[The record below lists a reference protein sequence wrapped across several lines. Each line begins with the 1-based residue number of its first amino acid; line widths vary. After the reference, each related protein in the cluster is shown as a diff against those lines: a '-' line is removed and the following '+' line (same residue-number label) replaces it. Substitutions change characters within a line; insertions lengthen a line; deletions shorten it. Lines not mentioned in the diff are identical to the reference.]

1 MRRKSKVYVSYH
13 IEIISLCRNKDND
26 TKLSFYYYNG
36 VNILS
41 IENLEKTLK
50 DEPLFENVTLG
61 LESGEKVGIVGK
73 NGCGKSTFLK
83 TISGEIT
90 PDEGKI
96 SLRSGTNMVML
107 EQNVTYPEGC
117 TVMDYLY
124 LSKDKNIETLKEYHK
139 ALGNG
144 DERAYTALGEKIEKE
159 NLWDIERSFLASIT
173 DMGEDF
179 SPESRMDSLSG
190 GEQKKVAI
198 ARAFALRPGL
208 LLLDEPTNHLDIK
221 SVEYIESWIKATSI
235 SVIIVTH
242 DRHILNECCSTIWE
256 LDRKH
261 FYRHPGSFSA
271 YLERKEERIVMNE
284 KEQQRL
290 QTILRRELKWLMRG
304 PQARTGKDKNRKD
317 RIEEMQSSLEKVRDD
332 KMTEFSSLERR
343 LGKKIL
349 DLTNIRKSY
358 DDRTLFS
365 DFTFSFTKGM
375 KIGLVGDNGS
385 GKSTLLDIMDG
396 RTLPDSGSVDK
407 GVNTVFGYYDQL
419 GRNLESKKTVLD
431 YALDYGERVRYSK
444 GEDVTTARF
453 LEIFGFPSS
462 MHRTPIELLS
472 GGERRRL
479 YLITRLISNPN
490 FLLLDEPTNDIDIET
505 MENLEE
511 YISSFPGCAV
521 ISSHDRTF
529 LDCTVDMLFVIENE
543 KVTLFPGNYTQ
554 WKEEKE
560 RIEAEKKSAEIVK
573 EKEKTERHNR
583 EKKGLSYKEEREKEQ
598 LEKEIE
604 EIEAL
609 IGKLEESFVT
619 AEKTELGTLQERTK
633 LYEDKK
639 ILLDEK
645 TERWLELEE
654 KTSN

>member
-1 MRRKSKVYVSYH
+1 M
-13 IEIISLCRNKDND
+13 
-26 TKLSFYYYNG
+26 
-36 VNILS
+36 NILS

-83 TISGEIT
+83 TLSGEIT

-96 SLRSGTNMVML
+96 SLRSGTNIVML
-107 EQNVTYPEGC
+107 EQNVIYPEGC

-124 LSKDKNIETLKEYHK
+124 LSKDKNIETLKDYHK
-139 ALGNG
+139 ALEKG
-144 DERAYTALGEKIEKE
+144 DEKAYTALGEKIEKE

-256 LDRKH
+256 LDRRH
-261 FYRHPGSFSA
+261 FYRHPGSYSA

-332 KMTEFSSLERR
+332 KMTEFTSLERR

-349 DLTNIRKSY
+349 DLTEVSKKY
-358 DDRTLFS
+358 GDRTLFS

-375 KIGLVGDNGS
+375 KIGLVGNNGS

-396 RTLPDSGSVDK
+396 RTLPDSGNVDK

-490 FLLLDEPTNDIDIET
+490 LLLLDEPTNDIDIET

-511 YISSFPGCAV
+511 YISSFPGCAM

-529 LDCTVDMLFVIENE
+529 LDCTVDMLFVIENQ
-543 KVTLFPGNYTQ
+543 KITLFPGNYTQ

-560 RIEAEKKSAEIVK
+560 RIEKEEKITETVK
-573 EKEKTERHNR
+573 EKERTERHGK
-583 EKKGLSYKEEREKEQ
+583 EKKGLSYKEAREKEM

-639 ILLDEK
+639 NLLDEK

-654 KTSN
+654 KAST

>member
-1 MRRKSKVYVSYH
+1 M
-13 IEIISLCRNKDND
+13 
-26 TKLSFYYYNG
+26 
-36 VNILS
+36 NILS

-83 TISGEIT
+83 TLSGEIT

-96 SLRSGTNMVML
+96 SLRSGTNIVML
-107 EQNVTYPEGC
+107 EQNVIYPEGC

-124 LSKDKNIETLKEYHK
+124 LSKDKNIETLKDYHK
-139 ALGNG
+139 ALEKG
-144 DERAYTALGEKIEKE
+144 DEKAYTALGEKIEKE

-256 LDRKH
+256 LDRRH
-261 FYRHPGSFSA
+261 FYRHPGSYSA

-332 KMTEFSSLERR
+332 KMTEFTSLERR

-349 DLTNIRKSY
+349 DLTEVSKKY
-358 DDRTLFS
+358 GDRTLFS

-375 KIGLVGDNGS
+375 KIGLVGNNGS

-396 RTLPDSGSVDK
+396 RTLPDSGNVDK

-511 YISSFPGCAV
+511 YISSFPGCAI

-529 LDCTVDMLFVIENE
+529 LDCTVDMLFVIENQ
-543 KVTLFPGNYTQ
+543 KITLFPGNYTQ

-560 RIEAEKKSAEIVK
+560 RIEKEERITETVK
-573 EKEKTERHNR
+573 EKERTERHGK
-583 EKKGLSYKEEREKEQ
+583 EKKGLSYKEAREKEM

-639 ILLDEK
+639 NLLDEK

-654 KTSN
+654 KAST

>member
-1 MRRKSKVYVSYH
+1 M
-13 IEIISLCRNKDND
+13 
-26 TKLSFYYYNG
+26 
-36 VNILS
+36 NILS

-96 SLRSGTNMVML
+96 SLRSGTNIVML
-107 EQNVTYPEGC
+107 EQNVIYPEGC

-124 LSKDKNIETLKEYHK
+124 LSKDKNIETLKDYHK
-139 ALGNG
+139 ALEKG
-144 DERAYTALGEKIEKE
+144 DEKAYTALGEKIEKE

-256 LDRKH
+256 LDRRH
-261 FYRHPGSFSA
+261 FYRHPGSYSA

-332 KMTEFSSLERR
+332 KMTEFTSLERR

-349 DLTNIRKSY
+349 DLTEVSKKY
-358 DDRTLFS
+358 GDRTLFS

-375 KIGLVGDNGS
+375 KIGLVGNNGS

-396 RTLPDSGSVDK
+396 RTLPDSGNVDK
-407 GVNTVFGYYDQL
+407 GVNTVFEYYDQL

-511 YISSFPGCAV
+511 YISSFPGCAM

-529 LDCTVDMLFVIENE
+529 LDCTVDMLFVIENQ
-543 KVTLFPGNYTQ
+543 KITLFPGNYTQ

-560 RIEAEKKSAEIVK
+560 RIEKEEKITETVK
-573 EKEKTERHNR
+573 DKERTERHGK
-583 EKKGLSYKEEREKEQ
+583 EKKGLSYKEAREKEM

-639 ILLDEK
+639 NLLDEK
-645 TERWLELEE
+645 TERWLELGE
-654 KTSN
+654 KAST

>member
-1 MRRKSKVYVSYH
+1 M
-13 IEIISLCRNKDND
+13 
-26 TKLSFYYYNG
+26 
-36 VNILS
+36 NILS

-583 EKKGLSYKEEREKEQ
+583 EKKGLTYKEEREKEQ

-654 KTSN
+654 KASN

>member
-1 MRRKSKVYVSYH
+1 M
-13 IEIISLCRNKDND
+13 
-26 TKLSFYYYNG
+26 
-36 VNILS
+36 NILS

-83 TISGEIT
+83 TISGVIT

-124 LSKDKNIETLKEYHK
+124 LSKDKNIETLKEYHI
-139 ALGNG
+139 ALENG
-144 DERAYTALGEKIEKE
+144 DERVYTALGEKIEKE

-261 FYRHPGSFSA
+261 FYRHPGSFSS

-349 DLTNIRKSY
+349 DLTNVSKSY

-385 GKSTLLDIMDG
+385 GKSTLLDIMYG
-396 RTLPDSGSVDK
+396 RILPDRGTVDK

-479 YLITRLISNPN
+479 YLITRLIANPN

-521 ISSHDRTF
+521 ISSHGRTF

-583 EKKGLSYKEEREKEQ
+583 EKKGLTYKEEREKEH

-609 IGKLEESFVT
+609 ICKLEESFVT

-654 KTSN
+654 KASN

>member
-1 MRRKSKVYVSYH
+1 M
-13 IEIISLCRNKDND
+13 
-26 TKLSFYYYNG
+26 
-36 VNILS
+36 NILS

-83 TISGEIT
+83 TISGVIT

-124 LSKDKNIETLKEYHK
+124 LSKDKNIETLKEYHI
-139 ALGNG
+139 ALENG
-144 DERAYTALGEKIEKE
+144 DERVYTALGEKIEKE

-261 FYRHPGSFSA
+261 FYRHPGSFSS

-349 DLTNIRKSY
+349 DLTNVSKSY

-385 GKSTLLDIMDG
+385 GKSTLLDILDG
-396 RTLPDSGSVDK
+396 RILPDSGTVDK

-604 EIEAL
+604 EIEAI

-633 LYEDKK
+633 LYEDNK

-654 KTSN
+654 KASN

>member
-1 MRRKSKVYVSYH
+1 M
-13 IEIISLCRNKDND
+13 
-26 TKLSFYYYNG
+26 
-36 VNILS
+36 NILS

-83 TISGEIT
+83 TLSGEIT

-96 SLRSGTNMVML
+96 SLRSGTNIVML
-107 EQNVTYPEGC
+107 EQNVIYPEGC

-124 LSKDKNIETLKEYHK
+124 LSKDKNIETLKDYHK
-139 ALGNG
+139 ALEKG
-144 DERAYTALGEKIEKE
+144 DEKAYTALGEKIEKE

-256 LDRKH
+256 LDRRH
-261 FYRHPGSFSA
+261 FYRHPGSYSA

-332 KMTEFSSLERR
+332 KMTEFTSLERR
-343 LGKKIL
+343 FGKKIL
-349 DLTNIRKSY
+349 DLTEVSKKY
-358 DDRTLFS
+358 GDRTLFS

-375 KIGLVGDNGS
+375 KIGLVGNNGS

-396 RTLPDSGSVDK
+396 RTLPDSGNVDK

-511 YISSFPGCAV
+511 YISSFPGCAI

-529 LDCTVDMLFVIENE
+529 LDCTVDMLFVIENQ
-543 KVTLFPGNYTQ
+543 KITLFPGNYTQ

-560 RIEAEKKSAEIVK
+560 RIEKEEKITETVK
-573 EKEKTERHNR
+573 DKERTERHGK
-583 EKKGLSYKEEREKEQ
+583 EKKGLSYKEAREKEM

-639 ILLDEK
+639 NLLDEK

-654 KTSN
+654 KASST

>member
-1 MRRKSKVYVSYH
+1 M
-13 IEIISLCRNKDND
+13 
-26 TKLSFYYYNG
+26 
-36 VNILS
+36 NILS

-83 TISGEIT
+83 TLSGEIT

-96 SLRSGTNMVML
+96 SLRSGTNIVML
-107 EQNVTYPEGC
+107 EQNVIYPEGC

-124 LSKDKNIETLKEYHK
+124 LSKDKNIETLKDYHK
-139 ALGNG
+139 ALEKG
-144 DERAYTALGEKIEKE
+144 DEKAYTALGEKIEKE

-256 LDRKH
+256 LDRRH
-261 FYRHPGSFSA
+261 FYRHPGSYSA

-332 KMTEFSSLERR
+332 KMTEFTSLERR

-349 DLTNIRKSY
+349 DLTEVSKKY
-358 DDRTLFS
+358 GDRTLFS

-375 KIGLVGDNGS
+375 KIGLVGNNGS

-396 RTLPDSGSVDK
+396 RTLPDSGNVDK

-431 YALDYGERVRYSK
+431 YALDYGDRVRYSK

-511 YISSFPGCAV
+511 YISSFPGCAI

-529 LDCTVDMLFVIENE
+529 LDCTVDMLFVIENQ
-543 KVTLFPGNYTQ
+543 KITLFPGNYTQ

-560 RIEAEKKSAEIVK
+560 RIEKEEKITETVK
-573 EKEKTERHNR
+573 DKERTERHGK
-583 EKKGLSYKEEREKEQ
+583 EKKGLSYKEAREKEM

-639 ILLDEK
+639 NLLDEK

-654 KTSN
+654 KAST

>member
-1 MRRKSKVYVSYH
+1 M
-13 IEIISLCRNKDND
+13 
-26 TKLSFYYYNG
+26 
-36 VNILS
+36 NILS

-83 TISGEIT
+83 TLSGEIT

-96 SLRSGTNMVML
+96 SLRSGTNIVML
-107 EQNVTYPEGC
+107 EQNVIYPEGC

-124 LSKDKNIETLKEYHK
+124 LSKDKNIETLKDYHK
-139 ALGNG
+139 ALEKG
-144 DERAYTALGEKIEKE
+144 DEKAYTALGEKIEKE

-256 LDRKH
+256 LDRRQ
-261 FYRHPGSFSA
+261 FYRHPGSYSA

-332 KMTEFSSLERR
+332 KMTEFTSLERR

-349 DLTNIRKSY
+349 DLTEVSKKY
-358 DDRTLFS
+358 GDRTLFS

-375 KIGLVGDNGS
+375 KIGLVGNNGS

-396 RTLPDSGSVDK
+396 RTLPDSGNVDK

-511 YISSFPGCAV
+511 YISSFPGCAI

-529 LDCTVDMLFVIENE
+529 LDCTVDMLFVIENQ
-543 KVTLFPGNYTQ
+543 KITLFPGNYTQ

-560 RIEAEKKSAEIVK
+560 RIEKEEKITETVK
-573 EKEKTERHNR
+573 DKERTERHGK
-583 EKKGLSYKEEREKEQ
+583 EKKGLSYKEAREKEM

-639 ILLDEK
+639 NLLDEK

-654 KTSN
+654 KAST

>member
-1 MRRKSKVYVSYH
+1 M
-13 IEIISLCRNKDND
+13 
-26 TKLSFYYYNG
+26 
-36 VNILS
+36 NILS

-83 TISGEIT
+83 TISGVIT

-124 LSKDKNIETLKEYHK
+124 LSKDKNIETLKEYHI
-139 ALGNG
+139 ALENG
-144 DERAYTALGEKIEKE
+144 DERVYTALGEKIEKE

-261 FYRHPGSFSA
+261 FYRHPGSFSS

-349 DLTNIRKSY
+349 DLTNVSKSY

-385 GKSTLLDIMDG
+385 GKSTLLDIMYG
-396 RTLPDSGSVDK
+396 RILPDRGTVDK

-479 YLITRLISNPN
+479 YLITRLIANPN

-583 EKKGLSYKEEREKEQ
+583 EKKGLTYKEEREKEH

-609 IGKLEESFVT
+609 ICKLEESFVT

-654 KTSN
+654 KASN

>member
-1 MRRKSKVYVSYH
+1 M
-13 IEIISLCRNKDND
+13 
-26 TKLSFYYYNG
+26 
-36 VNILS
+36 NILS
-41 IENLEKTLK
+41 IENLEKTVK

-73 NGCGKSTFLK
+73 NGCGKSTFLR
-83 TISGEIT
+83 TISGEIV
-90 PDEGKI
+90 PDEGKV

-107 EQNVTYPEGC
+107 EQNVTYPKGC
-117 TVMDYLY
+117 TVMEYLY
-124 LSKDKNIETLKEYHK
+124 LSKDKNIETLKEYHQ
-139 ALGNG
+139 ALDRG
-144 DERAYTALGEKIEKE
+144 DEKAYTALGEKIEKE

-221 SVEYIESWIKATSI
+221 SVEYIESWIKATTI

-349 DLTNIRKSY
+349 DLDGVGKGY
-358 DDRTLFS
+358 EGRTLFS
-365 DFTFSFTKGM
+365 DFSFSFTKGM
-375 KIGLVGDNGS
+375 KIGLVGNNGS

-396 RTLPDSGSVDK
+396 RTLPDKGSVDK

-419 GRNLESKKTVLD
+419 GRNLESKKTVLE

-453 LEIFGFPSS
+453 LEIFCFPSS

-543 KVTLFPGNYTQ
+543 KITLFPGNYTQ

-560 RIEAEKKSAEIVK
+560 RLENEKKNAEITK
-573 EKEKTERHNR
+573 EKERTERHNR
-583 EKKGLSYKEEREKEQ
+583 EKKGLTYKEEREKEA

-609 IGKLEESFVT
+609 IALLEESFAT

-633 LYEDKK
+633 LYENKK
-639 ILLDEK
+639 NELDEK

-654 KTSN
+654 KASN

>member
-1 MRRKSKVYVSYH
+1 M
-13 IEIISLCRNKDND
+13 
-26 TKLSFYYYNG
+26 
-36 VNILS
+36 NILS

-633 LYEDKK
+633 LYEKEK

-654 KTSN
+654 KASN

>member
-1 MRRKSKVYVSYH
+1 M
-13 IEIISLCRNKDND
+13 
-26 TKLSFYYYNG
+26 
-36 VNILS
+36 NILS

-83 TISGEIT
+83 TISGVIT

-124 LSKDKNIETLKEYHK
+124 LSKDKNIETLKEYHI
-139 ALGNG
+139 ALENG
-144 DERAYTALGEKIEKE
+144 DERVYTALGEKIEKE

-261 FYRHPGSFSA
+261 FYRHPGSFSS

-349 DLTNIRKSY
+349 DLTNVSKSY

-396 RTLPDSGSVDK
+396 RILPDSGTVDK

-479 YLITRLISNPN
+479 YLITRLIANPN

-583 EKKGLSYKEEREKEQ
+583 EKKGLTYKEEREKEQ

-654 KTSN
+654 KASN

>member
-1 MRRKSKVYVSYH
+1 M
-13 IEIISLCRNKDND
+13 
-26 TKLSFYYYNG
+26 
-36 VNILS
+36 NILS

-83 TISGEIT
+83 TISGVIT

-124 LSKDKNIETLKEYHK
+124 LSKDKNIETLKEYHI
-139 ALGNG
+139 ALENG
-144 DERAYTALGEKIEKE
+144 DERVYTALGEKIEKE

-261 FYRHPGSFSA
+261 FYRHPGSFSS

-349 DLTNIRKSY
+349 DLTDVSKSY

-396 RTLPDSGSVDK
+396 RILPDRGTVDK

-529 LDCTVDMLFVIENE
+529 LDCTVDMLFVIENQ
-543 KVTLFPGNYTQ
+543 KITLFPGNYTQ

-560 RIEAEKKSAEIVK
+560 RIEKEEKITETVK
-573 EKEKTERHNR
+573 DKERTERHGK
-583 EKKGLSYKEEREKEQ
+583 EKKGLSYKEAREKEM

-639 ILLDEK
+639 NLLDEK

-654 KTSN
+654 KAST

>member
-13 IEIISLCRNKDND
+13 IEIISFYRNKDND

-83 TISGEIT
+83 TISGVIT

-124 LSKDKNIETLKEYHK
+124 LSKDKNIETLKEYHI
-139 ALGNG
+139 ALENG
-144 DERAYTALGEKIEKE
+144 DERVYTALGEKIEKE

-261 FYRHPGSFSA
+261 FYRHPGSFSS

-349 DLTNIRKSY
+349 DLTDVSKSY

-385 GKSTLLDIMDG
+385 GKSTLLDIMYG
-396 RTLPDSGSVDK
+396 RILPDRGTVDK

-431 YALDYGERVRYSK
+431 YALDYGERVRYTK

-479 YLITRLISNPN
+479 YLITRLIANPN

-583 EKKGLSYKEEREKEQ
+583 EKKGL
-598 LEKEIE
+598 
-604 EIEAL
+604 
-609 IGKLEESFVT
+609 T
-619 AEKTELGTLQERTK
+619 
-633 LYEDKK
+633 
-639 ILLDEK
+639 
-645 TERWLELEE
+645 
-654 KTSN
+654 

>member
-1 MRRKSKVYVSYH
+1 M
-13 IEIISLCRNKDND
+13 
-26 TKLSFYYYNG
+26 
-36 VNILS
+36 NILS

-83 TISGEIT
+83 TLSGEIT

-96 SLRSGTNMVML
+96 SLRSGTNIVML
-107 EQNVTYPEGC
+107 EQNVIYPEGC

-124 LSKDKNIETLKEYHK
+124 LSKDKNIETLKDYHK
-139 ALGNG
+139 ALEKG
-144 DERAYTALGEKIEKE
+144 DEKAYTALGEKIEKE

-235 SVIIVTH
+235 SIIIVTH

-256 LDRKH
+256 LDRRH
-261 FYRHPGSFSA
+261 FYRHPGSYSA

-332 KMTEFSSLERR
+332 KMTEFTSLERR

-349 DLTNIRKSY
+349 DLTEVSKKY
-358 DDRTLFS
+358 GDRTLFS

-375 KIGLVGDNGS
+375 KIGLVGNNGS

-396 RTLPDSGSVDK
+396 RTLPDSGNVDK

-511 YISSFPGCAV
+511 YISSFPGCAM

-529 LDCTVDMLFVIENE
+529 LDCTVDMLFVIENQ
-543 KVTLFPGNYTQ
+543 KITLFPGNYTQ

-560 RIEAEKKSAEIVK
+560 RIEKEEKITETVK
-573 EKEKTERHNR
+573 DKERTERHGK
-583 EKKGLSYKEEREKEQ
+583 EKKGLSYKEAREKEM

-639 ILLDEK
+639 NLLDEK

-654 KTSN
+654 KAST

>member
-1 MRRKSKVYVSYH
+1 M
-13 IEIISLCRNKDND
+13 
-26 TKLSFYYYNG
+26 
-36 VNILS
+36 NILS

-83 TISGEIT
+83 TLSGEIT

-96 SLRSGTNMVML
+96 SLRSGTNIVML
-107 EQNVTYPEGC
+107 EQNVIYPEGC

-124 LSKDKNIETLKEYHK
+124 LSKDKNIETLKDYHK
-139 ALGNG
+139 ALEKG
-144 DERAYTALGEKIEKE
+144 DEKAYTALGEKIEKE

-256 LDRKH
+256 LDRRH
-261 FYRHPGSFSA
+261 FYRHPGSYSA

-332 KMTEFSSLERR
+332 KMTEFTSLERR

-349 DLTNIRKSY
+349 DLTEVSKKY
-358 DDRTLFS
+358 GDRTLFS

-375 KIGLVGDNGS
+375 KIGLVGNNGS

-396 RTLPDSGSVDK
+396 RTLPDSGNVDK

-479 YLITRLISNPN
+479 YLITRLISSPN

-511 YISSFPGCAV
+511 YISSFPGCAM

-529 LDCTVDMLFVIENE
+529 LDCTVDMLFVIENQ
-543 KVTLFPGNYTQ
+543 KITLFPGNYTQ

-560 RIEAEKKSAEIVK
+560 RIEKEEKITETVK
-573 EKEKTERHNR
+573 DKERTERHGK
-583 EKKGLSYKEEREKEQ
+583 EKKGLSYKEARETEM

-639 ILLDEK
+639 NLLDEK

-654 KTSN
+654 KAST